1 MDRNEK
7 IGVTILCLMGA
18 AFAGFGLMAWFLAWR
33 NMATLLGQSML
44 WLPLLF
50 GTVFNMVGF
59 GLLYLALTG
68 SKRMARQKQA
78 QSVHP
83 GEPWKWRA
91 DWAQG
96 RANSAIRGSL
106 AGVWIAAVL
115 WNLCVFPYVW
125 AVSPSA
131 FYRNPAAALFLLPFV
146 AAGLFLLFRAVRTT
160 IAVLE
165 FGTTYFAMDSVPGV
179 IGGKLRGSIHA
190 RFPHS
195 PDHGFHLR
203 LSCVRLVRTGSG
215 NSHNTQETI
224 LWCDDADLGPG
235 QFYAGPMGTTI
246 PVEFHIPR
254 DVQPTDNTN
263 LSNQIIWRLEGMADV
278 PGLDYHDV
286 FEVPVFRTAAS
297 SGEGESV
304 ASEPGEFADV
314 AAQTRRPDQMT
325 VVVRETEEGTEF
337 YFPPAR
343 NRRLAVWTTVLA
355 LIVCG
360 VTYSLAHVGAPLI
373 FPIVFGFFALVLV
386 LFAAQYW
393 MGTTRLVIGA
403 KVRLQAG
410 LLGGGKTREIALT
423 DVDGFDEKIQSQT
436 LNGTVVP
443 YYDIVLRLRDGQTL
457 TVGKMLSS
465 KRETEWLVSEMRRL
479 TVKDAVG
486 DAHERDRVTR
496 RKRQLRRHR
505 CCNRQGC

>member
-1 MDRNEK
+1 MADMDRNEK
-7 IGVTILCLMGA
+7 IGMAILCLMGA
-18 AFAGFGLMAWFLAWR
+18 GFAFFGLMAWFLAWR
-33 NMATLLGQSML
+33 NMATLLSQSML
-44 WLPLLF
+44 WFPLLF
-50 GTVFNMVGF
+50 GTVFSLIGF

-68 SKRMARQKQA
+68 SKRVGRQKQA

-83 GEPWKWRA
+83 GEPWMWRA

-96 RANSAIRGSL
+96 RANSAIRSSL

-131 FYRNPAAALFLLPFV
+131 FYRNPAATLFLLPFV

-160 IAVLE
+160 AAALE

-179 IGGKLRGSIHA
+179 IGGKLSGSIHA

-195 PDHGFHLR
+195 PDHGLHLR

-215 NSHNTQETI
+215 DSRNTQETI
-224 LWCDDADLGPG
+224 LWCDEADLGPG

-246 PVEFHIPR
+246 PVDFRIPR
-254 DVQPTDNTN
+254 DVQPTDNTS
-263 LSNQIIWRLEGMADV
+263 LSDQIIWRLEGMADV

-297 SGEGESV
+297 SGEEEPV
-304 ASEPGEFADV
+304 ASEPGEFAEV
-314 AAQTRRPDQMT
+314 AAKTRRPDQPT
-325 VVVRETEEGTEF
+325 VVVRETDEGTEF

-360 VTYSLAHVGAPLI
+360 VAYSVAQAGAPLI
-373 FPIVFGFFALVLV
+373 FPIVFGLFALVLV
-386 LFAAQYW
+386 RFAAQYW
-393 MGTTRLVIGA
+393 MGASRLVIGA
-403 KVRLQAG
+403 EVRLQTG

-436 LNGTVVP
+436 LNGTTVP
-443 YYDIVLRLRDGQTL
+443 YYDIVLRLRDGQIL
-457 TVGKMLSS
+457 TVGKMLSG

-479 TVKDAVG
+479 TVKNARTVCTG
-486 DAHERDRVTR
+486 AAS
-496 RKRQLRRHR
+496 
-505 CCNRQGC
+505 

>member
-68 SKRMARQKQA
+68 NKRVARQKQA

-106 AGVWIAAVL
+106 AGVWAAAIL
-115 WNLCVFPYVW
+115 WNLVVFPYVW

-165 FGTTYFAMDSVPGV
+165 FGTTHFAMDSVPGV

-215 NSHNTQETI
+215 NSRNTQETI

-235 QFYAGPMGTTI
+235 QSYAGPMSTTI

-263 LSNQIIWRLEGMADV
+263 LSDQIIWRLEGMADV

-297 SGEGESV
+297 SGEGESA
-304 ASEPGEFADV
+304 ASEPGEFAHV

-325 VVVRETEEGTEF
+325 VVVRETDEGTEF

-343 NRRLAVWTTVLA
+343 NRSLAVWTTVLA

-360 VTYSLAHVGAPLI
+360 VAYSLTNVGAPLI

-386 LFAAQYW
+386 CLAAQYW
-393 MGTTRLVIGA
+393 MATTRLVIGA
-403 KVRLQAG
+403 EVKLQAG
-410 LLGGGKTREIALT
+410 LLGGRKTREIPLT
-423 DVDGFDEKIQSQT
+423 DVDGFDDKIQSQT
-436 LNGTVVP
+436 LNGATVP
-443 YYDIVLRLRDGQTL
+443 YYDIVLRLRNGQTL

-465 KRETEWLVSEMRRL
+465 KRETEWLVSEMRHL
-479 TVKDAVG
+479 TVKNARTVSAG
-486 DAHERDRVTR
+486 AAS
-496 RKRQLRRHR
+496 
-505 CCNRQGC
+505 

>member
-1 MDRNEK
+1 
-7 IGVTILCLMGA
+7 
-18 AFAGFGLMAWFLAWR
+18 
-33 NMATLLGQSML
+33 
-44 WLPLLF
+44 LLF
-50 GTVFNMVGF
+50 GTVFSVIGF

-68 SKRMARQKQA
+68 SKRMARQKQV

-83 GEPWKWRA
+83 GEPWMWRA

-160 IAVLE
+160 IAALE

-179 IGGKLRGSIHA
+179 IGGKLRGSVHA

-203 LSCVRLVRTGSG
+203 LSCVNRVRTGSG
-215 NSHNTQETI
+215 NSHDTVETI
-224 LWCDDADLGPG
+224 LWCDEADLGPG
-235 QFYAGPMGTTI
+235 QFYAGPMGTAI
-246 PVEFHIPR
+246 PVDFHIPR

-297 SGEGESV
+297 SSEGESA
-304 ASEPGEFADV
+304 ASEPDEFAHV
-314 AAQTRRPDQMT
+314 AAQTRCPDQMT
-325 VVVRETEEGTEF
+325 VVVRETDEGTEF

-360 VTYSLAHVGAPLI
+360 VTYSLAQAGAPLI
-373 FPIVFGFFALVLV
+373 FPIVFGLFALVLA

-393 MGTTRLVIGA
+393 MGTSRLLIGA

-423 DVDGFDEKIQSQT
+423 DVDSFDEKIQSQT

-443 YYDIVLRLRDGQTL
+443 YYDIVLRLRDGQSL

-479 TVKDAVG
+479 TVKDARTVSTG
-486 DAHERDRVTR
+486 AAS
-496 RKRQLRRHR
+496 
-505 CCNRQGC
+505 